1 MGFLIY
7 LLKTFLFGVIAFVIL
22 FILTLAIVVFI
33 INKIVQKKEKAK
45 LQNETPIEKTWK
57 ETPEFIEAIKEIL
70 RLLSN
75 NDPQV
80 LEAIQLLNLET
91 KLTFAQTYLE
101 EINMENHDDYDA
113 WDLMIF
119 TLEKFGY
126 LSYNDWKF
134 LMEDLVFNLKTN
146 LEKMAIDPTIF
157 DAYPELEEGIEPS
170 KFPVFAKY
178 LPPGYALAA
187 LDTGGDDYTVNVGP
201 IENVR
206 KVVEISENMELP
218 FGVRSIEMFVGS
230 EN

>member
-1 MGFLIY
+1 MERMSILIY
-7 LLKTFLFGVIAFVIL
+7 LLKTFLFGAIAFVTL
-22 FILTLAIVVFI
+22 FVLTLAIVVFI
-33 INKIVQKKEKAK
+33 INKRAQKKEKTK

-91 KLTFAQTYLE
+91 KGTFSQTYLE
-101 EINMENHDDYDA
+101 EIHIENQDDYDG
-113 WDLMIF
+113 WNLMIF

-146 LEKMAIDPTIF
+146 LEKMAIDPMIF
-157 DAYPELEEGIEPS
+157 DAYPDLEEGIEPS
-170 KFPVFAKY
+170 KFFELAKY

-187 LDTGGDDYTVNVGP
+187 LDTGGDDYTMNVAP

-206 KVVEISENMELP
+206 KALEISENMELP
-218 FGVRSIEMFVGS
+218 FGVRSIEMY
-230 EN
+230 E

>member
-1 MGFLIY
+1 MSILIY
-7 LLKTFLFGVIAFVIL
+7 LLKTFLFGAIAFVTL
-22 FILTLAIVVFI
+22 FVLTLAIVVFI
-33 INKIVQKKEKAK
+33 INKRAQKKEKTK

-91 KLTFAQTYLE
+91 KGTFSQTYLE
-101 EINMENHDDYDA
+101 EIHIENQDDYDG
-113 WDLMIF
+113 WNLMIF

-146 LEKMAIDPTIF
+146 LEKMAIDPMIF
-157 DAYPELEEGIEPS
+157 DAYPDLEEGIEPS
-170 KFPVFAKY
+170 KFFELAKY

-187 LDTGGDDYTVNVGP
+187 LDTGGDDYTMNVAP

-206 KVVEISENMELP
+206 KALEISENMELP
-218 FGVRSIEMFVGS
+218 FGVRSIEMY
-230 EN
+230 E

>member
-1 MGFLIY
+1 MSILIY
-7 LLKTFLFGVIAFVIL
+7 LLKTFLFGAIVFVIL
-22 FILTLAIVVFI
+22 FALTLAIVVSIF
-33 INKIVQKKEKAK
+33 NKIVQKKEKTK
-45 LQNETPIEKTWK
+45 LQNRMSIDKNWE
-57 ETPEFIEAIKEIL
+57 ETPEFIEQIKVIL

-75 NDPQV
+75 NDSQV
-80 LEAIQLLNLET
+80 SEAIQLLNLET
-91 KLTFAQTYLE
+91 KVTFAQTHLE
-101 EINMENHDDYDA
+101 EIHMENQDDYDA

-157 DAYPELEEGIEPS
+157 DTYPDLEEGIEPS
-170 KFPVFAKY
+170 KFLELAKY
-178 LPPGYALAA
+178 LPSGYALAA
-187 LDTGGDDYTVNVGP
+187 LDTGGDDYTMNVAP

-206 KVVEISENMELP
+206 KAVEISENMELP
-218 FGVRSIEMFVGS
+218 FGVRSIEMYGGP